1 MTISKPDLNDQ
12 ESLGAWL
19 REARLAHGF
28 DIALAARRIRT
39 RPAIIQALETDNYP
53 ALGAPVFIRMYL
65 LRYGELLGLAEHEV
79 LGRFKALGI
88 DNPPPLRVADTL
100 RPQAGSGDL
109 RWLSYPAALA
119 LIGWLGWTVTQQLPE
134 LNADGATLP
143 QGFELTGI
151 NPDQLTAESSPVP
164 PIMIETPGL
173 QAEAE
178 AQASNHTDHIA
189 LALSE
194 PEPDTVQSSTSTQ
207 LPVTSSGPLSSR
219 SNGLT
224 AMGSAIASEVE
235 SLEAIQ
241 PPEPVINE
249 HELVLEFTD
258 ECWVEVYDADG
269 RRLVYA
275 LLGANDRR
283 VVQGTA
289 PFSIRLG
296 NAPAAQIT
304 FNGQYVE
311 PAVHIPSRGSVNRF
325 TLDTSHNDAQ

>member
-1 MTISKPDLNDQ
+1 MTLSKPDFNTQ

-19 REARLAHGF
+19 RRIRLAHGL
-28 DIALAARRIRT
+28 DITLAARRIRT
-39 RPAIIQALETDNYP
+39 RPAVIQALETDNFQ

-65 LRYGELLGLAEHEV
+65 LRYGELLGLAEHDV

-88 DNPPPLRVADTL
+88 DDPPPLRVAHPL
-100 RPQAGSGDL
+100 RSQTRSSDL
-109 RWLSYPAALA
+109 RWLSYPAAFA

-134 LNADGATLP
+134 LNDDITPLP

-151 NPDQLTAESSPVP
+151 NPDQLAVEPSPTP
-164 PIMIETPGL
+164 PIVLDTPNL

-178 AQASNHTDHIA
+178 STNPIDHIA

-194 PEPDTVQSSTSTQ
+194 PEPDVTRSPVLEQPPVTAPNLPLQRHNGLAAVSSAAASEIEPVDTIQ
-207 LPVTSSGPLSSR
+207 LP
-219 SNGLT
+219 
-224 AMGSAIASEVE
+224 
-235 SLEAIQ
+235 
-241 PPEPVINE
+241 EPAVNE

-258 ECWVEVYDADG
+258 ECWVEVEDADG
-269 RRLVYA
+269 HRLVYA

-283 VVQGTA
+283 VVQGAA

-304 FNGQYVE
+304 LNGQLVE
-311 PAVHIPSRGSVNRF
+311 HATYLPGRGSVNRF
-325 TLDTSHNDAQ
+325 TLDAPLQDNNAQ